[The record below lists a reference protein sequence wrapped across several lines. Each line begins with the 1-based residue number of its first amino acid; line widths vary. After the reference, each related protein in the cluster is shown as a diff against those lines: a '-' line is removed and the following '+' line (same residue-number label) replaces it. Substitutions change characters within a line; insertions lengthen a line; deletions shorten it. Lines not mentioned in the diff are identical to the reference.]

1 MQACSQNI
9 VMRLGVLYKTIVNII
24 AFCVFMDTGK
34 QNKTG
39 GSLSYYDIF
48 SKFCILRTTK

>member
-1 MQACSQNI
+1 MRACSQNI

-24 AFCVFMDTGK
+24 AFCVFMDKGK